1 MAVRDYELDQYGVVN
16 NAVYANFL
24 QHARHEFLEACG
36 ISADGI
42 ARAGEALA
50 LSELTMRFRAPLRSC
65 DKFTVDVRV
74 GAATAA
80 RLVLEQQIIRLAP
93 DHPPQVVLDATAVVV
108 VLDDRYRPK
117 RISADLVKRLK
128 GPAYSST

>member
-1 MAVRDYELDQYGVVN
+1 MVN

-50 LSELTMRFRAPLRSC
+50 LSELTMRCALQSL
-65 DKFTVDVRV
+65 
-74 GAATAA
+74 
-80 RLVLEQQIIRLAP
+80 LVP
-93 DHPPQVVLDATAVVV
+93 
-108 VLDDRYRPK
+108 
-117 RISADLVKRLK
+117 
-128 GPAYSST
+128 